1 MYAEKFQTIGINRQY
16 DATSVADANKAFARS
31 CECCCHKGIQMS
43 CDRCGIAF
51 VHSLVVANFAD
62 IDKQKGA

>member
-16 DATSVADANKAFARS
+16 DADSVEDAVRAFKRS
-31 CECCCHKGIQMS
+31 CECCCRRGVHLS

-51 VHSLVVANFAD
+51 AHSLVVANFND
-62 IDKQKGA
+62 INQKG